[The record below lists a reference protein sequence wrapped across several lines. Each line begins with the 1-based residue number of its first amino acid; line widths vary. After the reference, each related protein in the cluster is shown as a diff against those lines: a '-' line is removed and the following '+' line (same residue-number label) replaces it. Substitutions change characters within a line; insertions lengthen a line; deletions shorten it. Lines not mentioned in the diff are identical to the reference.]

1 MKPNYA
7 QLYTLDSDAGFDERL
22 QRLLTAKRPAD
33 QADDEGSDDGE
44 DDHAPAAR
52 RPSAEERR
60 VHSVL
65 PTINEVMYANPLAK
79 KYKAAFDQAPAA
91 PMARLKLHVDAG
103 QIPPGGAAAGAHERQ
118 YNAPTADNV
127 AVILHAPSDDAKL
140 DVIIHPRVS
149 DDANFLH
156 RVSYS
161 HAMYDALAFP
171 LYFFEGTPTWHKDF
185 RVPVKGGKKRAIT
198 MMEYY
203 ASMLYVR
210 RSRVDM
216 PKKRS
221 EVEVDPGRKV
231 RYEIELA
238 GGQKVVNDNI
248 WFFRGGR
255 LFQQFVCTAAARYEL
270 KRMSTLA
277 TPKMQKQLRAETYDQ
292 LIGALRDGEAPADIG
307 RRIICPASVKGSR
320 RAMYKLFLDCMAIV
334 RKFGSPH
341 LFITV
346 LFVTQRPLRRGR
358 RGRACSETAVWHQ
371 LSTKRAAAC
380 TDASRTHLSFCSPRS
395 ARHHPRR
402 RHPR

>member
-1 MKPNYA
+1 MTPSYA
-7 QLYTLDSDAGFDERL
+7 QLYTLDADTGFDERL
-22 QRLLTAKRPAD
+22 QRLLSAKRPA
-33 QADDEGSDDGE
+33 ADEAGDEGSDDGE
-44 DDHAPAAR
+44 DDHAPVPA

-60 VHSVL
+60 VRSVL
-65 PTINEVMYANPLAK
+65 PAVNAAMYANPLAQ

-91 PMARLKLHVDAG
+91 PTARLKLHVDVG

-127 AVILHAPSDDAKL
+127 AVILHAPSDDADL
-140 DVIIHPRVS
+140 DVIIHPHVAG
-149 DDANFLH
+149 DANFLR

-161 HAMYDALAFP
+161 HALYDALAFP
-171 LYFFEGTPTWHKDF
+171 LLFFEGTPTWHKDF
-185 RVPVKGGKKRAIT
+185 RVPVRGGKQRAIT
-198 MMEYY
+198 LMEFY

-210 RSRVDM
+210 RSAADM
-216 PKKRS
+216 PKERS
-221 EVEVDPGRKV
+221 GVRREVKV
-231 RYEIELA
+231 A
-238 GGQKVVNDNI
+238 AGQKVAYDNT

-292 LIGALRDGEAPADIG
+292 LIGALREGEQPADIG
-307 RRIICPASVKGSR
+307 RRVVCPASVKGSR

-346 LFVTQRPLRRGR
+346 PHTSHGRGPLRPG
-358 RGRACSETAVWHQ
+358 A
-371 LSTKRAAAC
+371 
-380 TDASRTHLSFCSPRS
+380 PR
-395 ARHHPRR
+395 
-402 RHPR
+402 